1 MRYTV
6 HELLRNSSVTGYVRN
21 LDDGRVELV
30 MEGELKT
37 MDELLEQLQT
47 IAPGNLHRIDRY
59 ESTATGEFSEFAI
72 RRGG

>member
-37 MDELLEQLQT
+37 MDELLEQLQK
-47 IAPGNLHRIDRY
+47 IGRAHV
-59 ESTATGEFSEFAI
+59 
-72 RRGG
+72 